1 MNTPLSPLDPTHRD
15 EPPDPI
21 SGDSVQI
28 EQDLMQDEAGDLAG
42 AIGLVTLLERSG
54 YVVRRRR
61 RKACWKLRI
70 RGHGESW
77 YATGKTAVEALE
89 AAVRRMVPCELGR
102 VLLRAA
108 VAENGRN
115 EPSAPGCT

>member
-1 MNTPLSPLDPTHRD
+1 MNTPTSPDATPLELIPRG
-15 EPPDPI
+15 EPPDPA
-21 SGDSVQI
+21 SGRNVQA
-28 EQDLMQDEAGDLAG
+28 EQDEGGDLAG

-61 RKACWKLRI
+61 NKACWKLRI

-77 YATGKTAVEALE
+77 YATGKTALEALE
-89 AAVRRMVPCELGR
+89 AAVLKMVPCELGR